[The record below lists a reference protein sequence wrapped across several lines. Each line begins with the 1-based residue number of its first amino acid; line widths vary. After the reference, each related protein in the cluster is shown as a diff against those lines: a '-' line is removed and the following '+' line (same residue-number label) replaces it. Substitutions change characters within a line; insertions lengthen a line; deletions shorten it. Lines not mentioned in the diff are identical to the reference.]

1 MSAHPIV
8 IIAEPDSMIS
18 SVLRV
23 EFTHMD
29 CTVLLAADAKEAE
42 EYAWLAAARL
52 IVLDAGRLGLGA
64 FLACARI
71 RRFPGYARRTI
82 VLTAKD
88 MSDRT
93 RAASAKAGAT
103 TLLAKPYSVSDLFAA
118 VTPYLAAD
126 DPLLITRTR
135 QPAMAEPREWRAA
148 PTPAPRFSDQSAL
161 TRNGLLLPIVRGR
174 GVSIPLVRKP

>member
-42 EYAWLAAARL
+42 EYAWFAAARL

-88 MSDRT
+88 VSDRT
-93 RAASAKAGAT
+93 RAASEKAGAT
-103 TLLAKPYSVSDLFAA
+103 MLLAKPYSVSDGRTSGMAGGTNPRPALRRPVGPDPQRPA
-118 VTPYLAAD
+118 AAD
-126 DPLLITRTR
+126 
-135 QPAMAEPREWRAA
+135 RAG
-148 PTPAPRFSDQSAL
+148 S
-161 TRNGLLLPIVRGR
+161 GG
-174 GVSIPLVRKP
+174 